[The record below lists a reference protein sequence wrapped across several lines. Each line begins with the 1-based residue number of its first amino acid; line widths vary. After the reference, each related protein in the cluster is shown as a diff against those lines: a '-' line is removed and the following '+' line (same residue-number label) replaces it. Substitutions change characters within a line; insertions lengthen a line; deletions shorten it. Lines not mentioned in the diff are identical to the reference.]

1 MAFGWDDAFAALGGL
16 FSAGGNILGGSM
28 QQQGAAARNQEQ
40 IQLAREQMQFQERMS
55 NTAYQR
61 AMADMKAAGLNPIL
75 AYQKGGA
82 STPGGAMPNLENEM
96 GGWGP
101 AMAGAVNSARDAFQ
115 TSADIGKAHAET
127 SKIGDEK
134 SFIQS
139 NTDKNRAEIDLTKA
153 AIDKTKQDQATS
165 ASSARLNDANTALV
179 GEHILTAPIA
189 RALTGAQAT
198 SARVAAEDQEKY
210 GQPGT
215 SPSSVGST
223 IERITRRLMGP
234 IRELTQPSAPVVPTA
249 KQKIESTFPPYQGPT
264 NRKRK
269 Y

>member
-1 MAFGWDDAFAALGGL
+1 MPFGWDDALGFLGSALG
-16 FSAGGNILGGSM
+16 AGANLLGGSM
-28 QQQGAAARNQEQ
+28 QQQGQAAANQAN

-82 STPGGAMPNLENEM
+82 STPGGSLPDMKNEM
-96 GGWGP
+96 GGWGA
-101 AMAGAVNSARDAFQ
+101 AMAGAVNSANEGVRTA
-115 TSADIGKAHAET
+115 ADV
-127 SKIGDEK
+127 SKTKEDTAKVGDER

-153 AIDKTKQDQATS
+153 AIDKTRQDTVTNAKLADKYEAERLLTNEQIMTSPVMRMLYGHQATS
-165 ASSARLNDANTALV
+165 A
-179 GEHILTAPIA
+179 G
-189 RALTGAQAT
+189 
-198 SARVAAEDQEKY
+198 VAAEDQKKW

-215 SPSSVGST
+215 SPSAIGST
-223 IERITRRLMGP
+223 TERMARRVWG
-234 IRELTQPSAPVVPTA
+234 ELTRPSTPAVP
-249 KQKIESTFPPYQGPT
+249 KLGPQKIEGVFPPFNGPT